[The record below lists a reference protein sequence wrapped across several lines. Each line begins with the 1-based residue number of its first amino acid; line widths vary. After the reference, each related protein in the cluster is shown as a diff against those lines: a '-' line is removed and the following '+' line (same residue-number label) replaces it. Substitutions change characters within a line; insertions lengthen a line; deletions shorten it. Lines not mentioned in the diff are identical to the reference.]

1 MGLISWI
8 KGWFNR
14 MLLID
19 SRIKDEFDVEPIS
32 STAMDKY
39 IKRCMDIYCGMPDWV
54 DPDGHIKTV
63 NVAKSVCSEV
73 ARLTTLAIGIKIDW
87 SARAKWLQEQIDAA
101 YSSFR
106 DWTEYGCAAGNM
118 ILKPNGEGIDFVMPD
133 RYKIVDMA
141 NGAITGIV
149 FIDRPKH
156 EKKCTPGLSITASP
170 ARGTTAGMRYPTGA
184 SRERAKT
191 TTDAPYR

>member
-39 IKRCMDIYCGMPDWV
+39 IKRCMDIYSGMPDWV

-63 NVAKSVCSEV
+63 NVAKS
-73 ARLTTLAIGIKIDW
+73 
-87 SARAKWLQEQIDAA
+87 
-101 YSSFR
+101 
-106 DWTEYGCAAGNM
+106 
-118 ILKPNGEGIDFVMPD
+118 
-133 RYKIVDMA
+133 
-141 NGAITGIV
+141 
-149 FIDRPKH
+149 
-156 EKKCTPGLSITASP
+156 
-170 ARGTTAGMRYPTGA
+170 
-184 SRERAKT
+184 
-191 TTDAPYR
+191 APCR